1 MRISDWS
8 SDVCSSDLGDD
19 IAAASILN
27 HQRRQ
32 APGLIGA
39 GVDSY
44 PVGPFVHLVDDRV
57 SMDDHEPVC
66 LLLAEERFA
75 YPAEVGKVLL
85 LKVDAGADARMDEE
99 IVAETERVGQP
110 LQKLPMRWRHA
121 VLDEPDARLPVH
133 SSQFLEIGR
142 ASCRERG
149 CRYV

>member
-99 IVAETERVGQP
+99 IVAETERAEERRVG
-110 LQKLPMRWRHA
+110 KECVSTCRSRWW
-121 VLDEPDARLPVH
+121 
-133 SSQFLEIGR
+133 
-142 ASCRERG
+142 ASH
-149 CRYV
+149 